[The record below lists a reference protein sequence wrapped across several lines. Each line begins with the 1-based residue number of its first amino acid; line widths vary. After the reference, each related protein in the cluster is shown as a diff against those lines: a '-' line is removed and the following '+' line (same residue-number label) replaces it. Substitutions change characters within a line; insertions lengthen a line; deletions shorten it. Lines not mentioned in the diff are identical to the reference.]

1 MAFDAGMLSCVTHEI
16 LTLSRGARVEKV
28 YQPDRDEVHIQI
40 RSIQGGKR
48 LLINAGSN
56 NPRISFT
63 EISKENPQNP
73 PMFCVLLRKHLQ
85 GARLSDISQLGFERA
100 VMLSFDTRDEMG
112 FDTKCYLVAEL
123 MGKYSNLIFLDAEKR
138 IVSALKT
145 VDFTT
150 SSLRQVLPGMIYELP
165 PKQDKHNPLLCTKE
179 QFFELYDMATA
190 DQRADKFII
199 SSFLGISSAVAREIC
214 YRASGGIDTVLRYCP
229 CERLYNEF
237 SAVVDCIKN
246 NNYSPTAAYEND
258 RAVEYAFCRLTHY
271 SGLEIKE
278 FDSPSK
284 MLDLYFEGKDR
295 EVRVKQRATDIL
307 KILTN
312 SENRLLKKIDKQRA
326 ELEDCKQ
333 GEKFKKHGDLI
344 IANIY
349 AIERGMEKVELVD
362 YEDYNEAT
370 GEFGKVIIELDSRL
384 SPSANAQRMYKKYNK
399 CKNAERELAIQ
410 IEKAE
415 RELEYIYSV
424 FDALAH
430 AENASDLV
438 EIRDELYTS
447 GYASKMK
454 NYRPQKKKN
463 VSFMKFTT
471 TDGYTVLCG
480 KNNIQNE
487 HITFTLAHKSDYW
500 FHVKNK
506 AGSHV
511 VMICNGEEPDSIN
524 FTEAA
529 EIAAYYSS
537 VQGGQNIAVDYTFAK
552 NVKKIQGANPGLVI
566 YHTNWTA
573 YVTPSAERIAKMR
586 QN

>member
-28 YQPDRDEVHIQI
+28 YQPDRDEIHIQI

-150 SSLRQVLPGMIYELP
+150 SSLRQVLPGMLYELP
-165 PKQDKHNPLLCTKE
+165 PKQEKNDPLLCTRE

-199 SSFLGISSAVAREIC
+199 SNFLGISSAVAREIS
-214 YRASGGIDTVLRYCP
+214 YRACGGIDTALRYCP
-229 CERLYNEF
+229 CERLYSEF
-237 SAVVDCIKN
+237 SAIVDCIKN
-246 NNYSPTAAYEND
+246 NNYTPTIVYENE

-271 SGLEIKE
+271 SVLEVKE
-278 FDSPSK
+278 FESPSK

-307 KILTN
+307 KILNN

-326 ELEDCKQ
+326 ELEECKQ
-333 GEKFKKHGDLI
+333 GEKHKKQGDLI

-349 AIERGMEKVELVD
+349 AIERGMDKVELVD
-362 YEDYNEAT
+362 YEDYNEET
-370 GEFGKVIIELDSRL
+370 GEFGIVTIELDSRL
-384 SPSANAQRMYKKYNK
+384 SPSANAQRMYKKYSK

-454 NYRPQKKKN
+454 SYRPQKKKN
-463 VSFMKFTT
+463 VSVMRFTT

-511 VMICNGEEPDSIN
+511 VMLCNGEEPDSIN

-573 YVTPSAERIAKMR
+573 YVTPSGEHIAKMR

>member
-1 MAFDAGMLSCVTHEI
+1 MAFDAGMLACMTHEI
-16 LTLSRGARVEKV
+16 LSESRGARVEKV
-28 YQPDRDEVHIQI
+28 YQPDKDEIHIQI
-40 RSIQGGKR
+40 RSLHGGKR

-56 NPRISFT
+56 NPRIGFT
-63 EISKENPQNP
+63 EIAKENPQNP
-73 PMFCVLLRKHLQ
+73 PMFCVLLRKRLQ
-85 GARLSDISQLGFERA
+85 GAKLADIEQLGFERA
-100 VMLSFDTRDEMG
+100 IMLSFDTRDEMG

-150 SSLRQVLPGMIYELP
+150 SSLRQVLPGMLYELP
-165 PKQDKHNPLLCTKE
+165 PKQDKSNPLDSTREEFLA
-179 QFFELYDMATA
+179 LWDNAPA

-199 SSFLGISSAVAREIC
+199 SSFIGISSAVAREIS
-214 YRASGGIDTVLRYCP
+214 YRACGDIDATLRSCTFDAIYGAFCGIIEQIKTNSYTPTTVF
-229 CERLYNEF
+229 EGE
-237 SAVVDCIKN
+237 
-246 NNYSPTAAYEND
+246 

-271 SGLEIKE
+271 TGLELRDFE
-278 FDSPSK
+278 SPSV
-284 MLDLYFEGKDR
+284 MLDAYFESRDR

-312 SENRLLKKIDKQRA
+312 SETRLQRKMDKQRS
-326 ELEDCKQ
+326 ELADCRE
-333 GEKFKKHGDLI
+333 GEKYKKQGDLI
-344 IANIY
+344 TSNIY
-349 AIERGMEKVELVD
+349 AIERGMKRVELID
-362 YEDYNEAT
+362 YEQYNEDDGTFA
-370 GEFGKVIIELDSRL
+370 KVTIELDSRL
-384 SPSANAQRMYKKYNK
+384 SPSANAQRMYKRYNK
-399 CKNAERELAIQ
+399 CKNAERELTVQ

-415 RELEYIYSV
+415 RELAYIYSV

-454 NYRPQKKKN
+454 NYRPQKRKSTAHMTFK
-463 VSFMKFTT
+463 T

-487 HITFTLAHKSDYW
+487 NITFNLAHKSDYW

-511 VMICNGEEPDSIN
+511 VMLCNGEEPDAIN

-537 VQGGQNIAVDYTFAK
+537 LQGGVSVPVDYTFAK

-573 YVTPSAERIAKMR
+573 YVTPSAEKIAKLR
-586 QN
+586 LN